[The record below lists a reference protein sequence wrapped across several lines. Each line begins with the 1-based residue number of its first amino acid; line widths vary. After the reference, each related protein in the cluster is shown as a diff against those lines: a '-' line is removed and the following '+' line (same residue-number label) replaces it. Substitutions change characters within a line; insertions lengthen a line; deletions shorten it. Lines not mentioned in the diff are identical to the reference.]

1 MIDFF
6 KKRRVPSSILG
17 LVFDGSR
24 FEAASLRRINGT
36 LQIQKTVL
44 APLALNLLTDD
55 PELVG
60 REIRNQLNTAGI
72 RERRCVV
79 CLPLPWALTL
89 GVKLPELPEADVAS
103 FLEIEAERGFPYGLE
118 TLSMVHSRCRT
129 PGGENF
135 ATLLAVPQNHLSRLQ
150 QALKAAQ
157 LRPASFTLGITTL
170 PGAANETDGVLTLM
184 IGERDIS
191 LQVDC
196 GGGVASLR
204 VLDGVVETE
213 GAQKQFNAVGLAREI
228 RITLGQLPPEFRDT
242 VRKVK
247 LYGQGD
253 IVQRFMREM
262 SPRLEAMGMEVELAV
277 ATAADNFSGEIP
289 PGLAVSP
296 ALTAAARQLRTGQ
309 SRFEFLPPKINPWVQ
324 FTGRFSSKKLAW
336 SASIGGSIALLVLA
350 AFLVQQWQLSGLE
363 SKWAVMEP
371 KKTEIDAMQQQ
382 IKKYR
387 PWFDESFRSL
397 SIMKKL
403 TEAFPEDGAVSVKT
417 LEIREPAMV
426 TCTGTAR
433 DIQALFKVRDQL
445 RATKQISDLK
455 IDSVRGK
462 TPLQFTFNFHWLE
475 KGANEN

>member
-1 MIDFF
+1 MINFL

-24 FEAASLRRINGT
+24 FEAAALRRINGT
-36 LQIQKTVL
+36 LQIQKTLSV
-44 APLALNLLTDD
+44 PLALNLLTDD

-60 REIRNQLNTAGI
+60 REIRNQLDTAGI

-118 TLSMVHSRCRT
+118 TLSMVHSRAGPPEART
-129 PGGENF
+129 LPPSWRF
-135 ATLLAVPQNHLSRLQ
+135 RRIISRLQ

-170 PGAANETDGVLTLM
+170 QGAANETDGVLTLM

-204 VLDGVVETE
+204 VLDGVVEAE
-213 GAQKQFNAVGLAREI
+213 GAQKQFNADGLAREI
-228 RITLGQLPPEFRDT
+228 RITLGQLPPELRDT

-247 LYGQGD
+247 LYGEGD
-253 IVQRFMREM
+253 FVQRFMREM
-262 SPRLEAMGMEVELAV
+262 APRLEAMGMEVELAL
-277 ATAADNFSGEIP
+277 ATAADNFAGEIP

-309 SRFEFLPPKINPWVQ
+309 SRFEFLPPKISPWVQ
-324 FTGRFSSKKLAW
+324 VTGRFSSKKLAW
-336 SASIGGSIALLVLA
+336 SAAIGGSIVLLVLA

-363 SKWAVMEP
+363 SKWTVMEP
-371 KKTEIDAMQQQ
+371 KKTEIADMQQQ